1 MSHEVIRDLW
11 SIKDAMAQEHGHDVR
26 GLAAYLQGKKRW
38 ECPRQSSGHSTFEI
52 ISGGPGQ
59 RLFNT
64 TKEEVDDYIKEER
77 ASRDR

>member
-38 ECPRQSSGHSTFEI
+38 ECPRQSSGRSTFEI
-52 ISGGPGQ
+52 ISGGLGQ